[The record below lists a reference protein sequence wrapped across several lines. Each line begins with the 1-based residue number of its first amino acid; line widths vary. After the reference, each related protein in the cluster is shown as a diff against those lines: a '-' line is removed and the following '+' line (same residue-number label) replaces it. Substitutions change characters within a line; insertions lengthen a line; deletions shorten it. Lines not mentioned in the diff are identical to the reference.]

1 MKNKRILL
9 VEDDLDDQ
17 LIFTDA
23 IAELDVDLECV
34 VANNGFEAFNQLNT
48 MEAAPSIIFLD
59 LNMPVMNGFEFLEN
73 MNNLNHLKDIPVV
86 IFSTSSSPVDQKR
99 STELGAKMFF
109 TKTPDFRFLKKKL
122 QELLETD
129 FTA

>member
-9 VEDDLDDQ
+9 VEDDIDDQ

-48 MEAAPSIIFLD
+48 MKAAPSIIFLD